1 MGSIGRREA
10 GRKRASGSPAS
21 RLQTDRQPPRLLK
34 CHRQPPTQNSLPDIP
49 LNHVDT
55 LPLGISFCLPPPP
68 EELAPRRGVSAAY
81 VCQRPSPWVLLHRYL
96 GPCYGMNTALDAR
109 EPGRSGQ
116 EQPPHSHTLGSE
128 LAWFLP
134 SCRMTSRLEGDTQ
147 CLSIPG
153 VGGRGRC
160 WDP

>member
-1 MGSIGRREA
+1 MGEEA

-34 CHRQPPTQNSLPDIP
+34 CHRQPPPKAPFQISPSIMWARSL
-49 LNHVDT
+49 LELQFVSR
-55 LPLGISFCLPPPP
+55 LP
-68 EELAPRRGVSAAY
+68 EDLAPPRGVSAAC
-81 VCQRPSPWVLLHRYL
+81 VCQRPSPWVLLRRYL
-96 GPCYGMNTALDAR
+96 GPCYGMNTAPDAR

-153 VGGRGRC
+153 VGGKGRC

>member
-1 MGSIGRREA
+1 MGSIGKERQGGKGHREA
-10 GRKRASGSPAS
+10 LLQDCR
-21 RLQTDRQPPRLLK
+21 QTDNHPDCLSVTDSPHPKLPSRYPPQS
-34 CHRQPPTQNSLPDIP
+34 CGHAPSWNY
-49 LNHVDT
+49 
-55 LPLGISFCLPPPP
+55 SFCLPPPP
-68 EELAPRRGVSAAY
+68 EELALRRGVSAAC
-81 VCQRPSPWVLLHRYL
+81 VCQRPSPWVLLRRYL
-96 GPCYGMNTALDAR
+96 GPCYGMNTAPDAR

-153 VGGRGRC
+153 VGGKGRC